1 MHLCKYLRIFLLS
14 SSLLFIP
21 YSVAHAEVNA
31 EVNEVNEN
39 IEVNE
44 NAKTKYVLMSVTP
57 AYVRQNNYTHLD
69 LKKIESITNQPFDS
83 ISDKLFGFQV
93 NGGGGTWF
101 DYNNFTISFYKNG
114 ALLKSLTPSRGGNF
128 RFSDLI
134 DEGTQFDTIRIAW
147 DDKFKNATA
156 GNLELSFQS
165 SNGSYTYQILEHE
178 YNGAIKEPE
187 QVEPPVVVPD
197 TNINIDSNG
206 NSSDI
211 LNSIVN
217 AIKEFIASL
226 LSAGMFIIKR
236 AVALGV
242 IFIGGR
248 WLWRKV
254 RQWLGSV

>member
-21 YSVAHAEVNA
+21 VSVTHAEVNA
-31 EVNEVNEN
+31 EVNENARTVGNYVAMTLTPRYIREN
-39 IEVNE
+39 
-44 NAKTKYVLMSVTP
+44 S
-57 AYVRQNNYTHLD
+57 YTHVDFSQFETIL
-69 LKKIESITNQPFDS
+69 ETS
-83 ISDKLFGFQV
+83 SDKYLFFEC

-101 DYNNFTISFYKNG
+101 DHSNFTFSLYKDG
-114 ALLKSLTPSRGGNF
+114 VLLKSLTPDRSGMIPL
-128 RFSDLI
+128 SDLLT
-134 DEGTQFDTIRIAW
+134 EGTEFDTIRVAW

-156 GNLELSFQS
+156 GNVNISFKS
-165 SNGSYTYQILEHE
+165 RSGYSYKFNSE
-178 YNGAIKEPE
+178 YNATIKEPE
-187 QVEPPVVVPD
+187 PEPEPPVVVPD
-197 TNINIDSNG
+197 TNINIDSSG
-206 NSSDI
+206 DSSDI

-217 AIKEFIASL
+217 AIKEFIATL
-226 LSAGMFIIKR
+226 LTAGMFIIKR

>member
-21 YSVAHAEVNA
+21 HSVAHAEVNA
-31 EVNEVNEN
+31 EVNAEVHA
-39 IEVNE
+39 EVNE
-44 NAKTKYVLMSVTP
+44 NARKVGNYVGLTLTP
-57 AYVRQNNYTHLD
+57 RIIRENSYTHIDFSQFETIL
-69 LKKIESITNQPFDS
+69 ETS
-83 ISDKLFGFQV
+83 SDKYLFFEC

-101 DYNNFTISFYKNG
+101 DHTDFTFSIYRDG
-114 ALLKSLTPSRGGNF
+114 VLLKSFTPARSGMLPL
-128 RFSDLI
+128 SDFLPA
-134 DEGTQFDTIRIAW
+134 GTKFDTIRVAW

-156 GNLELSFQS
+156 GNVNISFQS
-165 SNGSYTYQILEHE
+165 AGGYNHKFNCE
-178 YNGAIKEPE
+178 YNATIKEPE
-187 QVEPPVVVPD
+187 PEPEPPVVVPD
-197 TNINIDSNG
+197 TNINIDSSG
-206 NSSDI
+206 DSSDI

>member
-21 YSVAHAEVNA
+21 FSVTHASEVNS
-31 EVNEVNEN
+31 EVNEN

-44 NAKTKYVLMSVTP
+44 NERVKTVSIGLTP
-57 AYVRQNNYTHLD
+57 KAARENGYTHVD
-69 LKKIESITNQPFDS
+69 LSRIESITNHSSSIADS
-83 ISDKLFGFQV
+83 LFCFEV

-101 DYNNFTISFYKNG
+101 DHTNFTISFYKG
-114 ALLKSLTPSRGGNF
+114 ASVVKSLTPSRGGNF

-134 DEGTQFDTIRIAW
+134 DDGTQFDTIRIAW

-156 GNLELSFQS
+156 GNVNIAFKS
-165 SNGSYTYQILEHE
+165 SNGAYTYGIGKYE
-178 YNGAIKEPE
+178 YNSTIKEPE
-187 QVEPPVVVPD
+187 VPEPPVVVPD
-197 TNINIDSNG
+197 TNINIDSSG
-206 NSSDI
+206 DSSDI

-217 AIKEFIASL
+217 AIKEFIATL
-226 LSAGMFIIKR
+226 LTAGMFIIKR

-254 RQWLGSV
+254 RQWLSSV

>member
-1 MHLCKYLRIFLLS
+1 MLVHLCKYLRIFLLS

-21 YSVAHAEVNA
+21 VSVTHAEVNA
-31 EVNEVNEN
+31 EVNEN

-44 NAKTKYVLMSVTP
+44 NERVKTIGIGLTP
-57 AYVRQNNYTHLD
+57 ASVRENGYTHVD
-69 LKKIESITNQPFDS
+69 LSRIESITYNSP
-83 ISDKLFGFQV
+83 ISDKLFCFEV

-101 DYNNFTISFYKNG
+101 DHTNFTISFYKG
-114 ALLKSLTPSRGGNF
+114 TSVVKSLTPSRGGNF

-134 DEGTQFDTIRIAW
+134 DDGTQFDTIRIAW
-147 DDKFKNATA
+147 DNKFKNATA
-156 GNLELSFQS
+156 GNVNISFKS
-165 SNGSYTYQILEHE
+165 SDGSYTYGIGKYE
-178 YNGAIKEPE
+178 YNSTIKEPE
-187 QVEPPVVVPD
+187 VPEPPVVVPD

-206 NSSDI
+206 DSSDI

-226 LSAGMFIIKR
+226 LAAGMFIIKR

>member
-14 SSLLFIP
+14 SLLLFIP
-21 YSVAHAEVNA
+21 VSVTHAAEVNS
-31 EVNEVNEN
+31 EVNEN

-44 NAKTKYVLMSVTP
+44 NENARIEYMWINLTP
-57 AYVRQNNYTHLD
+57 SFLRENSYTHIDLSLLD
-69 LKKIESITNQPFDS
+69 SFRVS
-83 ISDKLFGFQV
+83 SDDKCLYLEV

-101 DYNNFTISFYKNG
+101 DHTNFTVSFYKG
-114 ALLKSLTPSRGGNF
+114 TTLLKSVKPSRSGMLPL
-128 RFSDLI
+128 SDLI
-134 DEGTQFDTIRIAW
+134 SAGTQFDTIRIAW

-156 GNLELSFQS
+156 GNAQIALKYR
-165 SNGSYTYQILEHE
+165 NGTSYRIGKYE
-178 YNGAIKEPE
+178 YNATIKEPE
-187 QVEPPVVVPD
+187 PVPEPEPPVVVPD

-206 NSSDI
+206 DSSDI

-217 AIKEFIASL
+217 AIKEFIATL
-226 LSAGMFIIKR
+226 LTAGMFIIKR

-254 RQWLGSV
+254 RQWLSSV